1 MDRATGKAY
10 EIIIDIMSYP
20 SNNDET
26 TSQPT
31 DTRDDEENS
40 PMSVSHASY
49 SNNRRKRSRPSYGL
63 VSGLD
68 NITAS
73 MREMVAETRK
83 AVRILANS
91 LRRPKLT
98 A

>member
-31 DTRDDEENS
+31 DTRDDDQCQ
-40 PMSVSHASY
+40 
-49 SNNRRKRSRPSYGL
+49 L
-63 VSGLD
+63 VMHHTPTIVGSGLD
-68 NITAS
+68 HL
-73 MREMVAETRK
+73 MD
-83 AVRILANS
+83 
-91 LRRPKLT
+91 
-98 A
+98 